1 MTRSGGERRHTPA
14 RRGPAI
20 GVALALA
27 LVLPACGGA
36 SGPSGATPT
45 PEVDPEFTMLRA
57 SGRRIVNESGQA
69 VRLRG
74 LNLGGWLVKEGYILH
89 FPGKD
94 LDAPSEIDRAIV
106 GLAGPGIGPVLL
118 DEWREQWIAE
128 ADLAEIRALGFNSVR
143 LPLHYAPLWDLEKGT
158 PRPEGFAFLD
168 RVVDWCERHRLW
180 LFFDLH
186 CAPGGQNAGNISDS
200 DGVARLYADPA
211 NQDATGAL
219 WETLAARYRD
229 RATVGGYDLLNEPV
243 WDRGAEVAGLFERIT
258 RAVRRA
264 DPRHLV
270 VVEGN
275 TWASDFSIFGAP
287 FDGGLVYSF
296 HKYWNATDEASI
308 RPYLTYSERWNVPL
322 WLGETGENDNQWYRE
337 TLDLVRKHEIGWCF
351 WPWKK
356 IGTDNCPLS
365 VEPPAGT
372 WSRITDYLEGKGPRP
387 TPDEAAAAVRAML
400 QSAQVARC
408 RRNEEVIRILQ
419 AY

>member
-1 MTRSGGERRHTPA
+1 LGRAGLA
-14 RRGPAI
+14 CA
-20 GVALALA
+20 VAWLAL
-27 LVLPACGGA
+27 LEACGGSS
-36 SGPSGATPT
+36 SGPDATPT
-45 PEVDPEFTMLRA
+45 PAVEPEFGLLRA
-57 SGRRIVNESGQA
+57 SGRRVVNEAGQV

-106 GLAGPGIGPVLL
+106 DLAGEVEGPRLL
-118 DEWREQWIAE
+118 EEWRERWIAE

-143 LPLHYAPLWDLEKGT
+143 LPLHHAPLWDLERGT

-186 CAPGGQNAGNISDS
+186 CAAGGQNAGNISDS
-200 DGVARLYADPA
+200 DGVARLYTDPA
-211 NQDATGAL
+211 SQDATEAL
-219 WETLAARYRD
+219 WETIAARYRD
-229 RATVGGYDLLNEPV
+229 RAAVGGYDLLNEPV
-243 WDRGAEVAGLFERIT
+243 WERGAEVTGLFERLT
-258 RAVRRA
+258 RTIRRV
-264 DPRHLV
+264 DGRHLV

-275 TWASDFSIFGAP
+275 TWASDFSIFSAP
-287 FDGGLVYSF
+287 WDDGLVFSF

-308 RPYLTYSERWNVPL
+308 RPYLAYSEQWSVPL
-322 WLGETGENDNQWYRE
+322 WLGETGENSNQWYRE
-337 TLDLVRKHEIGWCF
+337 TLGLVGKHEIGWCF

-356 IGTDNCPLS
+356 VWTDNCPLS

-372 WSRITDYLEGKGPRP
+372 WSRITDYFDGKGARP
-387 TPDEAAAAVRAML
+387 TPEEAAAAVRAML
-400 QSAQVARC
+400 AAAQVARC

>member
-1 MTRSGGERRHTPA
+1 MTGSDGERKQDPP
-14 RRGPAI
+14 RRGQGV

-36 SGPSGATPT
+36 SGPPAAAPMDGVAP
-45 PEVDPEFTMLRA
+45 DFTMLRA
-57 SGRRIVNESGQA
+57 SGRRVVNDSGQV

-106 GLAGPGIGPVLL
+106 DLTGEEIGPALL
-118 DEWREQWIAE
+118 EEWRLQWIAE
-128 ADLAEIRALGFNSVR
+128 PDLAEIRALGFNSVR
-143 LPLHYAPLWDLEKGT
+143 LPLHYAPLWDLEKGA
-158 PRPEGFAFLD
+158 PRPEGLAFLD
-168 RVVDWCERHRLW
+168 RVVAWCERQKLW
-180 LFFDLH
+180 LFLDLH

-200 DGVARLYADPA
+200 DGVARLYTDPA
-211 NQDATGAL
+211 SQDATEAL
-219 WETLAARYRD
+219 WETIAARYRD
-229 RATVGGYDLLNEPV
+229 RAAVGGYDLLNEPV
-243 WDRGAEVAGLFERIT
+243 WDRGADVAGLFERIT
-258 RAVRRA
+258 RAIRRV
-264 DPRHLV
+264 DGHHLV
-270 VVEGN
+270 IVEGN
-275 TWASDFSIFGAP
+275 TWASDFSIFKAP
-287 FDGGLVYSF
+287 LDGELVYSF

-337 TLDLVRKHEIGWCF
+337 ALDLVKRHEIGWCF

-356 IGTDNCPLS
+356 VWTDNCPLS

-372 WSRITDYLEGKGPRP
+372 WSRITDYFDDKGPRP
-387 TPDEAAAAVRAML
+387 TPDEAASAVRAML